1 MANTDTPFGLR
12 PVRHKSGAPYNGSFN
27 AYYVPST
34 YATALFVGD
43 PVVRVNT
50 GSNAAAFNTPGGDFP
65 IGTLP
70 IVAKATAGDGN
81 AITGVIVGF
90 GPDPDGL
97 GRIHNP
103 ASTERLVYVVD
114 DPDMVFEA
122 QMDGTLTATMVGL
135 NAVLIYT
142 TAGSTTTGR
151 SGAEVDT
158 GTTTAPSADASNQ
171 LTIRR
176 MVNRVDNEMGLNAK
190 VEVTI
195 NNHTEAHAS
204 LGI

>member
-1 MANTDTPFGLR
+1 MANTDNRFGLR
-12 PVRHKSGAPYNGSFN
+12 PIKHRNGAAYNGAFN
-27 AYYVPST
+27 AYYVPSS
-34 YATALFVGD
+34 YGTALFVGD
-43 PVVRVNT
+43 PVVRVDT
-50 GSNAAAFNTPGGDFP
+50 GSNAAALNTPGGDFP

-70 IVAKATAGDGN
+70 IVAKATVGDGN

-97 GRIHNP
+97 SRIYNP
-103 ASTERLVYVVD
+103 ASTERLVYVAD
-114 DPDMVFEA
+114 DPDLVFEA
-122 QMDGTLTATMVGL
+122 QMEGTLTATMVGL

-142 TAGSTTTGR
+142 HAGSTSTGL

-158 GTTTAPSADASNQ
+158 GTTTAPAADASYQ

-176 MVNRVDNEMGLNAK
+176 MVNRVDNEMGANAK

>member
-1 MANTDTPFGLR
+1 MANADTPFGLR
-12 PVRHKSGAPYNGSFN
+12 PIRHRNGAPYNGSFS
-27 AYYVPST
+27 AYYAAST
-34 YATALFVGD
+34 YATALYVGD
-43 PVVRVNT
+43 PVIRVSG
-50 GSNAAAFNTPGGDFP
+50 GSNAAELNAPGGVFP

-70 IVAKATAGDGN
+70 IVEKATVGDGN

-97 GRIHNP
+97 GRIYRP
-103 ASTERLVYVVD
+103 ASTARLVYVAD
-114 DPDMVFEA
+114 DPDLVFEA
-122 QMDGTLTATMVGL
+122 QMEGTLTATMVGL

-142 TAGSTTTGR
+142 HAGSTSTGM

-158 GTTTAPSADASNQ
+158 GTTTAPAADASYQ

-176 MVNRVDNEMGLNAK
+176 MVNRSDNEMGLNAK